1 MTHSVIISPKA
12 ENDFTEIVLELVELS
27 PAKTEKFYFGCRKAM
42 DSLATFPARCP
53 LVPES
58 KKLKRQVRHLLYE
71 QYRIVFKIEDETD
84 TVKIIRVRHQ
94 KRRPL
99 TKDDL

>member
-1 MTHSVIISPKA
+1 MTYSVIISPKA
-12 ENDFTEIVLELVELS
+12 ENDFTEVVLELVELS
-27 PAKTEKFYFGCRKAM
+27 PEKAERFYFGCRKAM

-58 KKLKRQVRHLLYE
+58 KKIKRQVRQLLFE
-71 QYRIVFKIEDETD
+71 QYRIVFEIKGN
-84 TVKIIRVRHQ
+84 TVKITNIRHQ
-94 KRRPL
+94 KRRTL

>member
-1 MTHSVIISPKA
+1 MTYSVIISPKA
-12 ENDFTEIVLELVELS
+12 DNDFTEVVLELVELS
-27 PAKTEKFYFGCRKAM
+27 PEKAEKFYFGCRKAM
-42 DSLATFPARCP
+42 NSLAAFPARCP

-58 KKLKRQVRHLLYE
+58 KKLKRQVRQLLFE
-71 QYRIVFKIEDETD
+71 KYRIIFEITDE
-84 TVKIIRVRHQ
+84 TVKIIRLRHQ